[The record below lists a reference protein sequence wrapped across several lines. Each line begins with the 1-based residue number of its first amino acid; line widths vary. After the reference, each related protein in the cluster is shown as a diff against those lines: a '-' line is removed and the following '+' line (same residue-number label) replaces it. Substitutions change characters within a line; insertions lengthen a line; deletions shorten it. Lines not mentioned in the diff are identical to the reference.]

1 MKSVSINGIA
11 RVNLGKPFA
20 KQLRK
25 EDNVPC
31 VIYGGT
37 DEPIHFYAHENE
49 FRKII
54 YTPDVYLVDVVI
66 GDETISTTMR
76 DIQFHPVTDKV
87 LHIDFLRVL
96 EGKKVQIHIPV
107 NVTGNA
113 IGVRNG
119 GRLALNM
126 RKVMV
131 EAFSDKLPEIV
142 EIDVANV
149 RIGES
154 IRISDLSIDGVTFLN
169 NSDDVIVAVKTAR
182 AALVEEELEQDSEA
196 TGDTSDD
203 ATGDTS
209 DQAATEQASKEE

>member
-54 YTPDVYLVDVVI
+54 YTPDVFLVDVMI

-76 DIQFHPVTDKV
+76 DIQFHPVTDRV
-87 LHIDFLRVL
+87 LHIDFLRVI
-96 EGKKVQIHIPV
+96 EGKKVQINIPV
-107 NVTGNA
+107 NVTGNS

-119 GRLALNM
+119 GRLAVNM
-126 RKVMV
+126 RKIMV
-131 EAFSDKLPEIV
+131 EAFSDKLPEVIEV
-142 EIDVANV
+142 DITQV

-154 IRISDLSIDGVTFLN
+154 IRISDLAIDDVTFLN
-169 NSDDVIVAVKTAR
+169 NANDVVVAVKTAR
-182 AALVEEELEQDSEA
+182 AAILDEGLQEESE
-196 TGDTSDD
+196 D

-209 DQAATEQASKEE
+209 EDATGDTSPTEEQASKEE

>member
-54 YTPDVYLVDVVI
+54 YTPDVFLVDVVI

-76 DIQFHPVTDKV
+76 DIQFHPVTDRV
-87 LHIDFLRVL
+87 LHIDFLRVIQ
-96 EGKKVQIHIPV
+96 GKKVQINIPV
-107 NVTGNA
+107 NVTGNSV
-113 IGVRNG
+113 GVRNG
-119 GRLALNM
+119 GRLAVNM
-126 RKVMV
+126 RKIMV
-131 EAFSDKLPEIV
+131 EAFSDKLPEVI
-142 EIDVANV
+142 ELDITNV

-154 IRISDLSIDGVTFLN
+154 IRISDLAIDDVTFLN
-169 NSDDVIVAVKTAR
+169 NANDVVVAVKTAR
-182 AALVEEELEQDSEA
+182 AAILDEELEEESDDA

-209 DQAATEQASKEE
+209 PTEEQASKEE